1 MEKENL
7 GKIFSE
13 VSEISENSEFSTLP
27 SEFRSLWIALS
38 VVLCLLDRKVRL
50 MVNDLFYS
58 PGSQKVMS
66 RNKALSE
73 VANLL
78 NYAVIRSL
86 E

>member
-27 SEFRSLWIALS
+27 SEFRSLWIELS

-50 MVNDLFYS
+50 MVNDFSIAREASKLCPETKHYL
-58 PGSQKVMS
+58 KS
-66 RNKALSE
+66 R
-73 VANLL
+73 
-78 NYAVIRSL
+78 IC
-86 E
+86 